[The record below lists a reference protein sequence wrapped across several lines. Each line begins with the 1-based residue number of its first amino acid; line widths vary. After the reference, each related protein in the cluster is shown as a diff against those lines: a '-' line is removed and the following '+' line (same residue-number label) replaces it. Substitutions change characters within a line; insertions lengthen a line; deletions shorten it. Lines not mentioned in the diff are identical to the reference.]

1 MSETATHL
9 SELMLD
15 VLPSGEGGDPHAYA
29 HFLLDSDECLE
40 HFLLRCARTDSSC
53 DVATHFPYCS
63 SVLMVHATRIR
74 FHYSKFF

>member
-15 VLPSGEGGDPHAYA
+15 VFPSGGGGDLHAYA
-29 HFLLDSDECLE
+29 HFLLDSDECLK

-53 DVATHFPYCS
+53 DVAAHFPYYS

-74 FHYSKFF
+74 SHYSKFF